1 VDRSLLAFALA
12 FVACLVLTPLM
23 RRVAVGIGLVD
34 RPAARKVH
42 TREVPYMGG
51 IAIAG
56 AALVGMLVR
65 PAAAPRIGFLVF
77 VAVILALVGLLD
89 DERTLPVRP
98 RLFTQI
104 AAAVA
109 AVAVG
114 VRTHPTGIAPYD
126 IVITVLWIV
135 AMTNA
140 MNLLDNMDGLAGGI
154 GAAMSAGVFL
164 VASFAHQDV
173 VSALAAGICGACL
186 GFLAFNWRPASIF
199 MGDAGALFLGYA
211 LSIAVLEVHMTVP
224 AQGTVFVRL
233 IFFGLPILDTA
244 TVVLGRMR
252 HGISVTRGGR
262 DHLSH
267 RLVDVGLSQG
277 AAVAVLVGVQLVLSA
292 IAVFAARSVIGVV
305 PAVIAAVVVLAGLSF
320 FCNRAFVYNEAVVGL
335 PRKLRWAVIGAA
347 VVVVGIVGVVGLGA
361 LSVRRNVNRARDDV
375 EAAITSL
382 RAGDTAQ
389 AESHF
394 NDANAQFKAAHS
406 TLGSPLV
413 SVGKIVPVVAPNL
426 DAAWRIV
433 GTGESLSQAGAELAH
448 GVDPKQLEVD
458 NGTVPIAEVRKVAP
472 DLASADALLRSSR
485 DQLAAIPRRYLL
497 PIVSNA
503 IDTLQARL
511 QSAQSSADDAAIA
524 AKVVPDLFGGNGTRR
539 YFLAVQNSAELR
551 ATGGFIGNW
560 GILVAQ
566 NGQIHLEQFERLA
579 ALNGDGDPG
588 ARVLR
593 APQDFVNRYSR
604 FGLTSNW
611 QNVNMSPDFPT
622 DAAVIQNLLPQ
633 SGGPQVDGVLAVDSN
648 GLAALLKL
656 TGPVSVANW
665 PTPITASNVVQVTL
679 HDAYQRFT
687 AEGDR
692 AGFLGDVARKVWDV
706 ATSAHLGSPQHI
718 GKALS
723 SAVADGHLMM
733 WFNRP
738 NEEGLAR
745 DIGAS
750 GAVGAPHGDS
760 LMLVSQN
767 AAGNKADY
775 FLNRNVSYDVSLHPN
790 SDATQVQI
798 DGKLKIDLH
807 NGTPASGLPA
817 IMIGPYNSDY
827 QAGENH
833 AFVSVYT
840 PNAFGSATLDGKP
853 AELESA
859 QELGRN
865 VYSSYVSMPSNTDA
879 TMGLDLSGRE
889 PLADGWYRLDVLKQP
904 TMRPDVV
911 EVTVEV
917 PAGWKIVDTYGLKLD
932 PKDPRRATFTGPA
945 AGPVTLGV
953 RLARSG
959 GSLVDRL
966 RAG

>member
-1 VDRSLLAFALA
+1 MDRSLLAFALA

-98 RLFTQI
+98 RLFVQI

-114 VRTHPTGIAPYD
+114 VRTHPTGIAVYD
-126 IVITVLWIV
+126 VVFTVLWIL

-140 MNLLDNMDGLAGGI
+140 MNLLDNMDGLAAGV
-154 GAAMSAGVFL
+154 GAAMSGGVFL

-173 VSALAAGICGACL
+173 VSTLAAGICGACL

-211 LSIAVLEVHMTVP
+211 LSIAVLEVHMTAP
-224 AQGTVFVRL
+224 APGTVLVRA
-233 IFFGLPILDTA
+233 IFFGLPILDTT
-244 TVVLGRMR
+244 TVIFGRMR
-252 HGISVTRGGR
+252 RGIPVTRGGR

-267 RLVDVGLSQG
+267 RLVDCGLSQG
-277 AAVAVLVGVQLVLSA
+277 AAVAVLVGVEGVLSV
-292 IAVFAARSVIGVV
+292 IAVFAARSVIGVL
-305 PAVIAAVVVLAGLSF
+305 PAVVAAVVVLAALSIF
-320 FCNRAFVYNEAVVGL
+320 SNRAFVYNEGVVGL
-335 PRKLRWAVIGAA
+335 PRALKFGVLGLGVA
-347 VVVVGIVGVVGLGA
+347 VVAIVGVVGLGA
-361 LSVRRNVNRARDDV
+361 LSVRRNVDRARNDV
-375 EAAITSL
+375 EDAITSL

-389 AESHF
+389 AEAQF
-394 NDANAQFKAAHS
+394 DDANAQFHTAHS
-406 TLGSPLV
+406 ALGSPFV
-413 SVGKIVPVVAPNL
+413 SVGKLVPVVAPNL
-426 DAAWRIV
+426 DAARQIV
-433 GTGESLSQAGAELAH
+433 TTGESLSQAGAKLAR
-448 GVDPKQLEVD
+448 GVDPKTLEVD
-458 NGTVPIAEVRKVAP
+458 QGTVPIAEVRKVAP
-472 DLASADALLRSSR
+472 DLASADALLRTSR
-485 DQLAAIPRRYLL
+485 DQLAKIPRRYLL
-497 PIVSNA
+497 PIVSDA
-503 IDTLQARL
+503 IDTLQSRL
-511 QSAQSSADDAAIA
+511 QSAQTDADDAATA
-524 AKVVPDLFGGNGTRR
+524 ARVVPDLFGANGTRR

-560 GILVAQ
+560 GVLVAQ
-566 NGQIHLEQFERLA
+566 DGHMHLEQFERLA

-622 DAAVIQNLLPQ
+622 DAQVISNLLPQ

-648 GLAALLKL
+648 GLASLLQL
-656 TGPVSVANW
+656 TGPISVPNW

-679 HDAYQRFT
+679 HDAYVRFT
-687 AEGDR
+687 GENERAE
-692 AGFLGDVARKVWDV
+692 FLGEVARKVWDV

-723 SAVADGHLMM
+723 TAVTDGHLMM
-733 WFNRP
+733 WFNRSG
-738 NEEGLAR
+738 EEGLAR
-745 DIGAS
+745 DLGAAGQITS
-750 GAVGAPHGDS
+750 PHGDS

-775 FLNRNVSYDVSLHPN
+775 FLNRKVSYDVTLHPN
-790 SDATQVQI
+790 SDASQVQI
-798 DGKLKIDLH
+798 DGQLDVDLH
-807 NGTPASGLPA
+807 NATPASGLPA
-817 IMIGPYNSDY
+817 IMIGPYNSTY

-833 AFVSVYT
+833 AFVSLYT
-840 PNAFGSATLDGKP
+840 PNAFSGATLDGKP

-859 QELGRN
+859 RELGRN
-865 VYSSYVSMPSNTDA
+865 VYSSYMSMPSDTDG
-879 TMGLDLSGRE
+879 TMGLNLSGQE
-889 PLADGWYRLDVLKQP
+889 PLTDGWYRLDVLKQP
-904 TMRPDVV
+904 TMRPDAVAV
-911 EVTVEV
+911 AVEV
-917 PAGWKIVDTYGLKLD
+917 PSGWKIVDTYGLKID
-932 PKDPRRATFTGPA
+932 PKDPRRATFSGSA
-945 AGPVTLGV
+945 AGALTLGV

-959 GSLVDRL
+959 GSLLDRL